1 MKNRKKDPL
10 EDFRKEV
17 QKEIL
22 KKYPTV
28 EQFCWDKDLNKATMS
43 NFFNNRKNFRIS
55 TLVQIA
61 EALNSDLLIKLKLN
75 S

>member
-43 NFFNNRKNFRIS
+43 NFFNNRKDFRIS
-55 TLVQIA
+55 TLAQIA